1 MERGNHQLR
10 LSLTARFC
18 LTGVG
23 RVSRWRPFPKAGAV
37 NKHQKTTVQA
47 GLPRFLRSASLPHVH
62 KVRLWHGRGHLHKL
76 VQPLSLQLKFP
87 GLTSPPPHQPGTE
100 RSPHPPPSLPSEGQ
114 QSQMPQSLG
123 ALNELPPV

>member
-37 NKHQKTTVQA
+37 NKHQKTTVQELSA
-47 GLPRFLRSASLPHVH
+47 AWNYKSGVSEEELDCQDFSDLPVCPMFTKYVCGTDGVTYINWCNLCLYNWLNNNRVKIRSNGPCM
-62 KVRLWHGRGHLHKL
+62 K
-76 VQPLSLQLKFP
+76 
-87 GLTSPPPHQPGTE
+87 TE
-100 RSPHPPPSLPSEGQ
+100 EDEESS
-114 QSQMPQSLG
+114 
-123 ALNELPPV
+123 